1 MNTFSV
7 VFLLMATL
15 ALGVQIWLAM
25 RQTRCVTRNREAV
38 PSPFD
43 SKISLDAHQKAA
55 DYTTSNI
62 SLEITDLIVAT
73 LLLLCWTLGGGLNLL
88 DNLWHTMELSPLTT
102 GVGVL
107 VSAFVIGSLLD
118 LPISAYKTFVTEER
132 FGFNKMTPKLFVTD
146 TLKTIAISLA
156 FGIPLAWI
164 VLWLMQQSGSL
175 WWLYVWLVW
184 MAFIFFMMWAYP
196 AFISPIFNKFQPLED
211 HELKQRIEALMHKTG
226 FSSNG
231 IFVMDGSKRSGHG
244 NAYFT
249 GLGTNKRIVFYDT
262 LIESLSPEE
271 IEAVLAHEL
280 GHFRHGHIKK
290 RLVSTAAMSL
300 AALALL
306 GWLINQ
312 QWFYHGLGIETPST
326 HTALM
331 LFILVMPVFTF
342 FVGPIM
348 SRISR
353 KHEFEADDFA
363 AEHAE
368 ASALIQALVKMY
380 EENAATLT
388 PDTLYSAFHDSH
400 PPAPVRVAH
409 LSKNR
414 ERRAPGV

>member
-7 VFLLMATL
+7 VFILMALLT
-15 ALGVQIWLAM
+15 LGVQLWLGL
-25 RQTRCVTRNREAV
+25 RQKNCVAHHRETV
-38 PSPFD
+38 PPPFD
-43 SKISLDAHQKAA
+43 SKISLEAHHKAA
-55 DYTTSNI
+55 DYTTTNI
-62 SLEITDLIVAT
+62 NLEMIDLIVAT
-73 LLLLCWTLGGGLNLL
+73 LLLFVWTIGGGLNLL
-88 DNLWHTMELSPLTT
+88 DNAWQALELSPLTT
-102 GVGVL
+102 GVAVL
-107 VSAFVIGSLLD
+107 VSAFVIGSLFD
-118 LPISAYKTFVTEER
+118 LPISAYKTFVIEER
-132 FGFNKMTPKLFVTD
+132 FGFNKITPKLFVTD
-146 TLKTIAISLA
+146 TLKTTAITLL
-156 FGIPLAWI
+156 FGIPLAWV

-211 HELKQRIEALMHKTG
+211 QALRERIETLMEKTG

-231 IFVMDGSKRSGHG
+231 IFVMDGSRRSGHG

-280 GHFRHGHIKK
+280 GHFKHGHIKK
-290 RLVSTAAMSL
+290 RLISMAAMSL

-312 QWFYHGLGIETPST
+312 PWFFHGLGIESPST

-331 LFILVMPVFTF
+331 LFMLVMPVFTF
-342 FVGPIM
+342 FIGPIM
-348 SRISR
+348 SRMSR

-363 AEHAE
+363 AEHANAE
-368 ASALIQALVKMY
+368 DLIQALVKMY

-388 PDTLYSAFHDSH
+388 PDHLYSAFHDSH
-400 PPAPVRVAH
+400 PPAPVRIAH
-409 LSKNR
+409 LSR
-414 ERRAPGV
+414 EKR

>member
-7 VFLLMATL
+7 VFLLMV
-15 ALGVQIWLAM
+15 ALTFGVQIWLGL
-25 RQTRCVTRNREAV
+25 RQTRCVTSNRGMV

-43 SKISLDAHQKAA
+43 SQISLGAHQKSA
-55 DYTTSNI
+55 DYTTTNI
-62 SLEITDLIVAT
+62 SLEIVDLIIAT
-73 LLLLCWTLGGGLNLL
+73 LLLLCWTIGGGLNLL
-88 DNLWHTMELSPLTT
+88 DNAWLVLELSPLTT

-118 LPISAYKTFVTEER
+118 LPISTYKTFVIEER
-132 FGFNKMTPKLFVTD
+132 FGFNKMTPKLFLTD

-196 AFISPIFNKFQPLED
+196 AFISPLFNKFQPLED
-211 HELKQRIEALMHKTG
+211 QELKQRIEALMQKTG

-231 IFVMDGSKRSGHG
+231 IFVMDGSRRSGHG

-262 LIESLSPEE
+262 LIESLSTEE

-280 GHFRHGHIKK
+280 GHFKHGHIKK
-290 RLVSTAAMSL
+290 RLISTAAMSL

-312 QWFYHGLGIETPST
+312 QWFYHGLGIEAPST

-331 LFILVMPVFTF
+331 LFVLITPVFTF
-342 FVGPIM
+342 FIGPIM
-348 SRISR
+348 SRVSR

-368 ASALIQALVKMY
+368 AEDLIKALVKMY

-388 PDTLYSAFHDSH
+388 PDSLYSAFHDSH

-409 LSKNR
+409 LARKK
-414 ERRAPGV
+414 A

>member
-7 VFLLMATL
+7 IFLLMATL
-15 ALGVQIWLAM
+15 ALSVQIWLAQ
-25 RQTRCVTRNREAV
+25 RQTRCVASNRDAV
-38 PSPFD
+38 PAPFD
-43 SKISLDAHQKAA
+43 SKISLQAHQKAA
-55 DYTTSNI
+55 DYTTTNI
-62 SLEITDLIVAT
+62 SLERTDLIIAT
-73 LLLLCWTLGGGLNLL
+73 LLLLGWTLGGGLNLL
-88 DNLWHTMELSPLTT
+88 DNGWSTLELSPIMT

-118 LPISAYKTFVTEER
+118 LPISAYKTFVIEAR
-132 FGFNKMTPKLFVTD
+132 FGFNKITPRLFIID
-146 TLKTIAISLA
+146 TLKTTVIALA
-156 FGIPLAWI
+156 FGIPLAWV

-196 AFISPIFNKFQPLED
+196 AFISPLFNKFQPLED
-211 HELKQRIEALMHKTG
+211 QALKQRIETLMQKTG

-231 IFVMDGSKRSGHG
+231 IFVMDGSRRSGHG

-280 GHFRHGHIKK
+280 GHFKHGHIKK
-290 RLVSTAAMSL
+290 RLLSTAAMSL

-306 GWLINQ
+306 GWLSTQ
-312 QWFYHGLGIETPST
+312 QWFFHGLGIESPST

-342 FVGPIM
+342 FIGPIM
-348 SRISR
+348 SRVSR

-363 AEHAE
+363 AQHADAE
-368 ASALIQALVKMY
+368 DLITALVKMY

-388 PDTLYSAFHDSH
+388 PDHLYSAFHDSH

-409 LSKNR
+409 LSRK
-414 ERRAPGV
+414 EG

>member
-7 VFLLMATL
+7 TFLLMAALTL
-15 ALGVQIWLAM
+15 SVQIWLGL
-25 RQTRCVTRNREAV
+25 RQTRCVTNNRGAV
-38 PSPFD
+38 PAPFD
-43 SKISLDAHQKAA
+43 SKISLDAHHKAA
-55 DYTTSNI
+55 DYTTTNI
-62 SLEITDLIVAT
+62 SLGILDLIIAT
-73 LLLLCWTLGGGLNLL
+73 LLLLCWTIGGGLNLL
-88 DNLWHTMELSPLTT
+88 DNAWLALELSPLTT

-118 LPISAYKTFVTEER
+118 LPISAYKTFFIEER
-132 FGFNKMTPKLFVTD
+132 FGFNKSTPKLFITD

-196 AFISPIFNKFQPLED
+196 AFISPLFNKFQPLED
-211 HELKQRIEALMHKTG
+211 QELKQRIETLMQKTG

-231 IFVMDGSKRSGHG
+231 IFVMDGSRRSGHG

-262 LIESLSPEE
+262 LIESLSTEE

-280 GHFRHGHIKK
+280 GHFKHGHIKK
-290 RLVSTAAMSL
+290 RLFSTAAMSL
-300 AALALL
+300 VALALL

-312 QWFYHGLGIETPST
+312 QWFYLGLGIETPST

-331 LFILVMPVFTF
+331 LFILVTPVFTF
-342 FVGPIM
+342 FIGPIM
-348 SRISR
+348 SRVSR

-368 ASALIQALVKMY
+368 AEDLINALVKMY

-388 PDTLYSAFHDSH
+388 PDSLYSAFHDSH

-409 LSKNR
+409 LARKR
-414 ERRAPGV
+414 E

>member
-1 MNTFSV
+1 MNTFTV

-15 ALGVQIWLAM
+15 TLGVQIWLGL
-25 RQTRCVTRNREAV
+25 RQKECVTRNRPSV
-38 PSPFD
+38 PPPFD
-43 SKISLDAHQKAA
+43 SKISLEAHQKAA
-55 DYTTSNI
+55 DYTATNI
-62 SLEITDLIVAT
+62 RLEIFDLIIAT
-73 LLLLCWTLGGGLNLL
+73 LLLLAWTVGGGLNLL
-88 DNLWHTMELSPLTT
+88 DKAWLSLELSPLVV

-118 LPISAYKTFVTEER
+118 LPVSLYKTFVIEER
-132 FGFNKMTPKLFVTD
+132 FGFNKMTPKLFATD
-146 TLKTIAISLA
+146 SLKTVAISLA

-211 HELKQRIEALMHKTG
+211 QALKARIEALMAKTG

-280 GHFRHGHIKK
+280 GHFKHGHIKK

-312 QWFYHGLGIETPST
+312 PWFYHGLGIENPST

-331 LFILVMPVFTF
+331 LFMLVMPVFTF

-348 SRISR
+348 SRVSR

-363 AEHAE
+363 AKHANAE
-368 ASALIQALVKMY
+368 ALIQALVKMY

-388 PDTLYSAFHDSH
+388 PDHLYSAFHDSH
-400 PPAPVRVAH
+400 PPAPVRIAH
-409 LSKNR
+409 LAKKR
-414 ERRAPGV
+414 D

>member
-1 MNTFSV
+1 MNTFTV

-15 ALGVQIWLAM
+15 TLGVQVWLGL
-25 RQTRCVTRNREAV
+25 RQNGCVARNRGAV

-43 SKISLDAHQKAA
+43 SKISLDAHHKAA
-55 DYTTSNI
+55 DYTITNI
-62 SLEITDLIVAT
+62 NLEIVDLVIAT
-73 LLLLCWTLGGGLNLL
+73 LLLIGWTIGGGLNLL
-88 DNLWHTMELSPLTT
+88 DQAWLALELSPLTA

-118 LPISAYKTFVTEER
+118 LPISAYKTFNIEER
-132 FGFNKMTPKLFVTD
+132 FGFNKITPKLFITD

-156 FGIPLAWI
+156 FGIPLAWV
-164 VLWLMQQSGSL
+164 VLWLMQQSGGL

-211 HELKQRIEALMHKTG
+211 QELKQRIEALMQKTG

-231 IFVMDGSKRSGHG
+231 IFVMDGSRRSGHG

-262 LIESLSPEE
+262 LIESLSPAE

-280 GHFRHGHIKK
+280 GHFKHGHIKK
-290 RLVSTAAMSL
+290 RLISTAAMSL
-300 AALALL
+300 VALALL

-312 QWFYHGLGIETPST
+312 TWFYHGLGIETPST

-331 LFILVMPVFTF
+331 LFILITPVFTF
-342 FVGPIM
+342 FIGPIM
-348 SRISR
+348 SRVSR

-363 AEHAE
+363 AEHAQ
-368 ASALIQALVKMY
+368 ADDLIQALVKMY

-388 PDTLYSAFHDSH
+388 PDSLYSAFHDSH

-409 LSKNR
+409 LSR
-414 ERRAPGV
+414 DRT

>member
-7 VFLLMATL
+7 VFIFMATL
-15 ALGVQIWLAM
+15 TLGLQLWLGM
-25 RQTRCVTRNREAV
+25 RQNGCVTGHRGAV
-38 PSPFD
+38 PAPFD

-55 DYTTSNI
+55 DYTTTNI
-62 SLEITDLIVAT
+62 NLEMVDLIVAT
-73 LLLLCWTLGGGLNLL
+73 LLLFGWTIAGGLNLL
-88 DNLWHTMELSPLTT
+88 DSGWLALELSPLTT
-102 GVGVL
+102 GVAVL
-107 VSAFVIGSLLD
+107 ISAFVIGSLLD
-118 LPISAYKTFVTEER
+118 LPISAYKTFVIEER
-132 FGFNKMTPKLFVTD
+132 FGFNKITPKLFITD
-146 TLKTIAISLA
+146 TLKTTAITMA

-184 MAFIFFMMWAYP
+184 IGFIFFMMWAYP
-196 AFISPIFNKFQPLED
+196 AFISPIFNKFKPLED
-211 HELKQRIEALMHKTG
+211 QELKQRIEALMQKTG

-231 IFVMDGSKRSGHG
+231 IFVMDGSRRSGHG

-280 GHFRHGHIKK
+280 GHFKHGHIKK

-300 AALALL
+300 AGLALL

-312 QWFYHGLGIETPST
+312 QWFFQGLGIETPST

-331 LFILVMPVFTF
+331 LFMLVLPVFTF
-342 FVGPIM
+342 FIGPIM
-348 SRISR
+348 SRVSR

-363 AEHAE
+363 AEHAD
-368 ASALIQALVKMY
+368 ADALISALVKMY

-388 PDTLYSAFHDSH
+388 PDNLYSAFHDSH
-400 PPAPVRVAH
+400 PPAPIRIAH
-409 LSKNR
+409 LSR
-414 ERRAPGV
+414 ERN

>member
-7 VFLLMATL
+7 IFIFMATL
-15 ALGVQIWLAM
+15 TLGLQLWLSM
-25 RQTRCVTRNREAV
+25 RQNSCVAGHRGAV
-38 PSPFD
+38 PAPFD

-55 DYTTSNI
+55 DYTTTNI
-62 SLEITDLIVAT
+62 NLGMVDLVAGI
-73 LLLLCWTLGGGLNLL
+73 LLLFCWTIGGGLNLL
-88 DNLWHTMELSPLTT
+88 DTAWLALELSPLTT
-102 GVGVL
+102 GVAVL
-107 VSAFVIGSLLD
+107 MSAFVIGSLLD
-118 LPISAYKTFVTEER
+118 LPISVYKTFVIEER
-132 FGFNKMTPKLFVTD
+132 FGFNKITPTLFITD
-146 TLKTIAISLA
+146 TLKSTAIAMA

-184 MAFIFFMMWAYP
+184 MSFIFFMMWAYP
-196 AFISPIFNKFQPLED
+196 AFISPIFNKFKPLED
-211 HELKQRIEALMHKTG
+211 QALKQRIEALMKKTG

-231 IFVMDGSKRSGHG
+231 IFVMDGSRRSGHG

-280 GHFRHGHIKK
+280 GHFKHGHIKK
-290 RLVSTAAMSL
+290 RLISTAAMSL
-300 AALALL
+300 AGLALL

-312 QWFYHGLGIETPST
+312 QWFFQGLGIETPST

-331 LFILVMPVFTF
+331 LFMLVLPVFTF
-342 FVGPIM
+342 FIGPIM

-363 AEHAE
+363 AEHAN
-368 ASALIQALVKMY
+368 ADALISALVKMY

-388 PDTLYSAFHDSH
+388 PDNLYSAFHDSH
-400 PPAPVRVAH
+400 PPAPIRIAH
-409 LSKNR
+409 LSR
-414 ERRAPGV
+414 ERN

>member
-7 VFLLMATL
+7 IFIFMATL
-15 ALGVQIWLAM
+15 TLGLQLWLSM
-25 RQTRCVTRNREAV
+25 RQNSCVAGHRGAV
-38 PSPFD
+38 PAPFD

-55 DYTTSNI
+55 DYTTTNI
-62 SLEITDLIVAT
+62 NLGMVDLVAGI
-73 LLLLCWTLGGGLNLL
+73 LLLFCWTIGGGLNLL
-88 DNLWHTMELSPLTT
+88 DTAWLALELSPLTT
-102 GVGVL
+102 GVAVL
-107 VSAFVIGSLLD
+107 MSAFVIGSLLD
-118 LPISAYKTFVTEER
+118 LPISVYETFVIEER
-132 FGFNKMTPKLFVTD
+132 FGFNKITPTLFITD
-146 TLKTIAISLA
+146 TLKSTAIAMA

-184 MAFIFFMMWAYP
+184 MSFIFFMMWAYP
-196 AFISPIFNKFQPLED
+196 AFISPIFNKFKPLED
-211 HELKQRIEALMHKTG
+211 QALKQRIEALMKKTG

-231 IFVMDGSKRSGHG
+231 IFVMDGSRRSGHG

-280 GHFRHGHIKK
+280 GHFKHGHIKK
-290 RLVSTAAMSL
+290 RLISTAAMSL
-300 AALALL
+300 AGLALL

-312 QWFYHGLGIETPST
+312 QWFFQGLGIETPST

-331 LFILVMPVFTF
+331 LFMLVLPVFTF
-342 FVGPIM
+342 FIGPIM

-363 AEHAE
+363 AEHAN
-368 ASALIQALVKMY
+368 ADALISALVKMY

-388 PDTLYSAFHDSH
+388 PDNLYSAFHDSH
-400 PPAPVRVAH
+400 PPAPIRIAH
-409 LSKNR
+409 LSR
-414 ERRAPGV
+414 ERN

>member
-7 VFLLMATL
+7 VFILMALLT
-15 ALGVQIWLAM
+15 LGVQLWLGL
-25 RQTRCVTRNREAV
+25 RQKNCVAHHRETV
-38 PSPFD
+38 PPPFN
-43 SKISLDAHQKAA
+43 SKISLEAHHKAA
-55 DYTTSNI
+55 DYTTTNI
-62 SLEITDLIVAT
+62 NLEMIDLIVAT
-73 LLLLCWTLGGGLNLL
+73 LLLFVWTIGGGLNLL
-88 DNLWHTMELSPLTT
+88 DNAWQALALSPLTT
-102 GVGVL
+102 GVAVL
-107 VSAFVIGSLLD
+107 VSAFVIGSLFD
-118 LPISAYKTFVTEER
+118 LPISAYKTFVIEER
-132 FGFNKMTPKLFVTD
+132 FGFNKITPKLFVTD
-146 TLKTIAISLA
+146 TLKTTAITLI

-211 HELKQRIEALMHKTG
+211 QALRERIETLMEKTG

-231 IFVMDGSKRSGHG
+231 IFVMDGSRRSGHG

-280 GHFRHGHIKK
+280 GHFKHGHIKK
-290 RLVSTAAMSL
+290 RLISMAAMSL

-312 QWFYHGLGIETPST
+312 PWFFHGLGIETPST

-331 LFILVMPVFTF
+331 LFMLVMPVFTF
-342 FVGPIM
+342 FIGPIM
-348 SRISR
+348 SRMSR

-363 AEHAE
+363 AEHANAE
-368 ASALIQALVKMY
+368 DLIQALVKMY

-388 PDTLYSAFHDSH
+388 PDHLYSAFHDSH
-400 PPAPVRVAH
+400 PPAPVRIAH
-409 LSKNR
+409 LSR
-414 ERRAPGV
+414 EKR

>member
-7 VFLLMATL
+7 VFILMALLT
-15 ALGVQIWLAM
+15 LGVQLWLGL
-25 RQTRCVTRNREAV
+25 RQKNCVAHHRETV
-38 PSPFD
+38 PPPFD
-43 SKISLDAHQKAA
+43 SKISLEAHHKAA
-55 DYTTSNI
+55 DYTTTNI
-62 SLEITDLIVAT
+62 NLEMIDLIVAT
-73 LLLLCWTLGGGLNLL
+73 LLLFVWTIGGGLNLL
-88 DNLWHTMELSPLTT
+88 DNAWQALALSPLTT
-102 GVGVL
+102 GVAVL
-107 VSAFVIGSLLD
+107 VSAFVIGSLFD
-118 LPISAYKTFVTEER
+118 LPISAYKTFVIEER
-132 FGFNKMTPKLFVTD
+132 FGFNKITPKLFVTD
-146 TLKTIAISLA
+146 TLKTTAITLI

-211 HELKQRIEALMHKTG
+211 QALRERIETLMEKTG

-231 IFVMDGSKRSGHG
+231 IFVMDGSRRSGHG

-280 GHFRHGHIKK
+280 GHFKHGHIKK
-290 RLVSTAAMSL
+290 RLISMAAMSL

-312 QWFYHGLGIETPST
+312 PWFFHGLGIESPST

-331 LFILVMPVFTF
+331 LFMLVMPVFTF
-342 FVGPIM
+342 FIGPIM
-348 SRISR
+348 SRMSR

-363 AEHAE
+363 AEHANAE
-368 ASALIQALVKMY
+368 DLIQALVKMY

-388 PDTLYSAFHDSH
+388 PDHLYSAFHDSH
-400 PPAPVRVAH
+400 PPAPVRIAH
-409 LSKNR
+409 LSR
-414 ERRAPGV
+414 EKR